1 MELTTNSFRTLMFSF
16 TRSTFGPGAG
26 WPPLQVTDSELRLC
40 SHWSSLQTACS
51 HFSWWTRS
59 RAAATSSL
67 SGAGWPP
74 CTNNYTVTL
83 LWALVSHIETCHYRS
98 HLLTLIMFALC
109 SPVDH
114 PRLHKQPRSHGLEC
128 FLQSMFPI
136 SAFQRC
142 FTSTETTRLI
152 RDGEAQDGHL
162 DFHTAPELW
171 RSARSA
177 AAALTQ
183 FRSSSKLTSCINN
196 RQYMW
201 VLPVWC

>member
-1 MELTTNSFRTLMFSF
+1 MFSF

-26 WPPLQVTDSELRLC
+26 WPHVQVTDSELRLC
-40 SHWSSLQTACS
+40 SGWSALQTAFS
-51 HFSWWTRS
+51 HFSRWTRS
-59 RAAATSSL
+59 GAAATSSL
-67 SGAGWPP
+67 PGAGWPP

-83 LWALVSHIETCHYRS
+83 LWALVSHIETCHYHS
-98 HLLTLIMFALC
+98 HLLTLIMVAKC

-114 PRLHKQPRSHGLEC
+114 LHKQPKSHVLEC
-128 FLQSMFPI
+128 FSQSVFPI
-136 SAFQRC
+136 SAFQCC

-152 RDGEAQDGHL
+152 MDGGALDGHI

-183 FRSSSKLTSCINN
+183 FRSSSKLTTCINN
-196 RQYMW
+196 IQYMW